1 MSRWRGCFSTP
12 IDWPVRLLAGR
23 VPKGAHLSRSLAAA
37 VRRCCFIPASLGGW
51 EDEDAQ
57 LTKLRFSHLDHSVYL
72 ESVSGSCCDEGMCP
86 ITEVVMKSREL
97 KETLR
102 LVTKVLSN
110 SRLEPGQR
118 NQLERAKR
126 ELTNIVRSGKL
137 EQDRMFRA
145 AEIIAKVM
153 SEFVAHENA

>member
-1 MSRWRGCFSTP
+1 
-12 IDWPVRLLAGR
+12 
-23 VPKGAHLSRSLAAA
+23 
-37 VRRCCFIPASLGGW
+37 
-51 EDEDAQ
+51 
-57 LTKLRFSHLDHSVYL
+57 
-72 ESVSGSCCDEGMCP
+72 MCP